1 MTTSATPPNTPTDV
15 TDITEDHHDATLVA
29 ELGELAEHVR
39 LVKMEGRVFVRFSG
53 VIKAGGLR
61 VPYALVPSQGVL
73 ARPAKWRKMD
83 RETKLALVRERASV
97 AVFDELRQ
105 HVMDFVADIAGQC
118 EDVDTDPMVFLHS
131 MGDMQTSEPAGMV
144 FDRIRQRFTH
154 AIERQQEEQH
164 GAHAPEHQPGR
175 IPCFV

>member
-1 MTTSATPPNTPTDV
+1 MTSSAAPLPPPTDIS
-15 TDITEDHHDATLVA
+15 DITEDHHDATLVA

-83 RETKLALVRERASV
+83 RETKLALVRERASA
-97 AVFDELRQ
+97 AVFEELRQ
-105 HVMDFVADIAGQC
+105 HVIDFVADIAGLSE
-118 EDVDTDPMVFLHS
+118 EDRKS
-131 MGDMQTSEPAGMV
+131 
-144 FDRIRQRFTH
+144 
-154 AIERQQEEQH
+154 
-164 GAHAPEHQPGR
+164 
-175 IPCFV
+175 